1 MKKRSSV
8 TCLFGLTDDRSHVV
22 FVVAVVVFDSSH
34 YPCLVFFFHHM
45 YYFPYFLTVNFFNY
59 GRLPLITILRDEH
72 VYPSCFYLTPGI
84 GIQQRTR
91 SVYVLRRINIYTPYR
106 VMYILYYYIYYTG
119 CACCLKWC
127 RGRAF
132 SA

>member
-1 MKKRSSV
+1 
-8 TCLFGLTDDRSHVV
+8 
-22 FVVAVVVFDSSH
+22 
-34 YPCLVFFFHHM
+34 M

-59 GRLPLITILRDEH
+59 SRLPLITILRDEH

-106 VMYILYYYIYYTG
+106 VMYIILPIIFTIQGVRVVLSGVGGVHPIYKYQT
-119 CACCLKWC
+119 
-127 RGRAF
+127 
-132 SA
+132 